1 MQASK
6 LYKIFNVTNSVF
18 QIYVLLSSVKQMCIQ
33 TDIDTA
39 IRAAMRQVAREAA
52 PAPME
57 EESVDAMTPEMNE
70 AAILNEKKRV
80 AKRLMEEFLFDEAM
94 ALASVEVC

>member
-1 MQASK
+1 
-6 LYKIFNVTNSVF
+6 
-18 QIYVLLSSVKQMCIQ
+18 
-33 TDIDTA
+33 
-39 IRAAMRQVAREAA
+39 MRQVAREAA

-57 EESVDAMTPEMNE
+57 EESVDEAAPEMNE